1 MQSAPFYV
9 WTVQINRRMLEFCKF
24 SPRIF
29 PGGQLRIGFGTAIAI
44 LLIGSEPAPAQFLPP
59 PPPPVPQPASPPPV
73 SEEYILGAGDRI
85 QIDIFNVPEYSG
97 ENGRHQVS
105 VDGTLNLPL
114 VGAISVR
121 GMTVNQATEALSQA
135 YGEYL
140 QRPLIT
146 LKLLETRPIQV
157 AIAGEV
163 RSPGAYMMSPDAGG
177 PTGPDGGRKLPTVTR
192 VLQMAGGV
200 TSLADIRQV
209 KIRRA
214 AGDNRETVINIDLW
228 ALLQTGDLRQ
238 DVPLRDGDSIF
249 IPTVTELDRAESRQM
264 SSANFAST
272 ADKPINVA
280 VVGEVNRPGT
290 HVLSVEQVEAAA
302 GETAGRGALP
312 LPETVGVFTVTRA
325 IQAAG
330 GITPEAD
337 IRAVEVRRISRTG
350 TEQTIT
356 VDLWKLLREGDL
368 EQDIALQQGDTI
380 AVPEARSL
388 DAELPSDAAT
398 ASFAPGQIQVSV
410 VGEVL
415 KPGTITLP
423 PNSSFNQA
431 VLAAGGL
438 QGGADKDE
446 MELIRIAPNGTVS
459 RRTIAIDLSGDVND
473 ANNPVLRN
481 NDVIMVN
488 RSGGA
493 AFRENLGA
501 VLGGLNPLNNVLG
514 FLRFVNILN

>member
-1 MQSAPFYV
+1 
-9 WTVQINRRMLEFCKF
+9 MLESCNF

-29 PGGQLRIGFGTAIAI
+29 PGGPLRIGFGTAIAV
-44 LLIGSEPAPAQFLPP
+44 LLLGSEPAPAQFLPP

-163 RSPGAYMMSPDAGG
+163 RSPGAYMMSPDAGS
-177 PTGPDGGRKLPTVTR
+177 PTDPDGGGRQRPTITR

-209 KIRRA
+209 KIRRG
-214 AGDNRETVINIDLW
+214 AGDGRETVVNVDLW

-238 DVPLRDGDSIF
+238 DIALRDGDSIF

-302 GETAGRGALP
+302 GETAGRGQLP

-350 TEQTIT
+350 TQQTIT
-356 VDLWKLLREGDL
+356 VDLWKLLQEGDL

-380 AVPEARSL
+380 AVPQARSL
-388 DAELPSDAAT
+388 DAGLPSDAAT
-398 ASFAPGQIQVSV
+398 ASFAPGQINVSV

-415 KPGTITLP
+415 QPGTITLP

-446 MELIRIAPNGTVS
+446 VELIRIAPNGTVS
-459 RRTIAIDLSGDVND
+459 RRTIAIDLSGDVSD

-488 RSGGA
+488 RSGAA
-493 AFRENLGA
+493 AFRDNIGA